1 MQIVVFMFL
10 SQTWLN
16 QHVIIRQEW
25 YSGLVSR
32 CTKANMRQSSL
43 SSNPL
48 QKKKEKKRKAN
59 RQTSI
64 SVSLNCSCCSM
75 KTTISHHTIKQSLRH
90 APNECNFY
98 TEWKILMGDLSNKQR
113 TLTVCSVQQWLNLCG
128 LLCLFLLHQPSCYM
142 AYGSLI

>member
-48 QKKKEKKRKAN
+48 QKKEKKRKAN

-64 SVSLNCSCCSM
+64 SVSLNCSWCSM
-75 KTTISHHTIKQSLRH
+75 KTMISHHIIKQSLRH

-98 TEWKILMGDLSNKQR
+98 TEWKSANTDCVFSAAMTELVWFVMPFSSPPAQL
-113 TLTVCSVQQWLNLCG
+113 LYG
-128 LLCLFLLHQPSCYM
+128 LWKSHLIAICLFN
-142 AYGSLI
+142 